1 MKIKYVSIA
10 PLNPALVLG
19 LSIVTVGLF
28 LPFWIYLKNREFEEI
43 SEENA
48 PHSARAI
55 ILLFVL
61 PLSWSF
67 ISALLPKVVG
77 ITGFAIILVMVLKYL
92 FDFCE
97 FYSLLTKTNF
107 FIYFTLFT
115 TGALGLYLMLFNKA
129 FVIVSIAFF
138 FAVPLMQQ
146 ELNML
151 YKTYTLKR
159 EKKNFY
165 NSYH

>member
-1 MKIKYVSIA
+1 MKIKAVSID
-10 PLNPALVLG
+10 PMNPALVLG
-19 LSIVTVGLF
+19 LSLVTVGLF
-28 LPFWIYLKNREFEEI
+28 LPFWIYLKNREFETLC
-43 SEENA
+43 EEEA
-48 PHSARAI
+48 PHSARGI

-61 PLSWSF
+61 PLLWLF
-67 ISALLPKVVG
+67 ISQIMPKSIAIV
-77 ITGFAIILVMVLKYL
+77 GFAIILVLVLKYL

-97 FYSLLTKTNF
+97 FYSQLTKTHF

-115 TGALGLYLMLFNKA
+115 TGVLGLYLTLFNTA
-129 FVIVSIAFF
+129 FIVISLAFF
-138 FAVPLMQQ
+138 LAVPLMQQ

-151 YKTYTLKR
+151 YKTLTLKR